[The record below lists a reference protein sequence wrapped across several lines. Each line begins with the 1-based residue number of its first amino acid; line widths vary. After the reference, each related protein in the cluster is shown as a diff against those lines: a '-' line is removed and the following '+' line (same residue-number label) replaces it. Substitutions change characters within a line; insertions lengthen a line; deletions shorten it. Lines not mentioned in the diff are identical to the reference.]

1 MTRTF
6 LIDGTALAYRAH
18 FAFTGRGGG
27 LTTSTGHPTSA
38 TFGFIMTMRALF
50 EREKPQKVAVAFD
63 GPREALQRTKIYPE
77 YKATRDKAPEELVMQ
92 FEDMREVVH
101 AWGLPILELP
111 GQEADDVIG
120 TLAIQCRDLG
130 EEVFLVTGDKDFM
143 QLIDDSRIRLYDLMS
158 KGSKEPKILG
168 PEDVEKKFGVQPR
181 QMIDLLALMGDSSD
195 NVPGVPGV
203 GPKTAARLLQQFG
216 TMENLYEH
224 LDEIQKPK
232 LRTSLEENRDKAFLS
247 KHLVTIRTDLELPIR
262 PETVGPPH
270 PDTAALLKLYRRLEF
285 RALADELLKAQQ
297 EKDQRKDRDYQV
309 TQSLEEVQTLSTKL
323 REAGSFAFDTETT
336 SLDQGELEVVG
347 MSFSFQENQGFY
359 VPLIAPD
366 LPEGH
371 NKEQWLQALQPLLED
386 PKLGKIGQNLK
397 YDIEAM
403 QSLKV
408 QVRGLIF
415 DTMLASYCVAPGIR
429 RHNLDEL
436 SLRYFNYRK
445 IPTKELIGTGKNKLT
460 MDQISQVIV
469 GEYACEDADF
479 TFRLKKPLEEEIEEF
494 DVKGVFYDIEIPL
507 VNVLVDMETRG
518 IKVDRETL
526 DRLSQEMEKRIDELT
541 TQIYDLAGEE
551 FNIQSPAQLGKIL
564 FEKLQVQHELGL
576 KKLSKTKTGQYR
588 TDAAVLESLGG
599 HPIGALLLEYR
610 KLTKLKGTYVD
621 ALPKLIRPETGRIHT
636 SFNQAVA
643 ATGRLSSDNPNLQN
657 IPIRTEEGRKIRGAF
672 VAGFPD
678 WVLIS
683 SDYSQIE
690 LRILA
695 HLSRDENLIQGFR
708 KGEDIHRRTAAL
720 IFDVMPE
727 LVTSDMRS
735 HAKVIN
741 YGLVYGMGAKRLAG
755 ETGMSV
761 AEAKKFIAAY
771 FSKMPRVK
779 EWLDTTLEHARED
792 GEVRTL
798 FGRRRPIPEINSQ
811 VPRLRVAAEN
821 VAVNS
826 PIQGSAADII
836 KIAMIRLHKALREE
850 GLQGRQLLQ
859 VHDELVLECPKAELE
874 KTIQLVRSC
883 MEGAAELEVPLTVD
897 IGSGWSWLEAHS

>member
-38 TFGFIMTMRALF
+38 TFGFIMTMRSLF
-50 EREKPQKVAVAFD
+50 HREKPQKIAVAFD

-92 FEDMREVVH
+92 FEDMREVVQ
-101 AWGLPILELP
+101 AWGLPILELA

-120 TLAIQCRDLG
+120 TLAIQCRDRG
-130 EEVFLVTGDKDFM
+130 DEVFLVTGDKDFM
-143 QLIDDSRIRLYDLMS
+143 QLIDDNRVRLYDLMS
-158 KGSKEPKILG
+158 KGSSDPKILG
-168 PEDVEKKFGVQPR
+168 PEDVVKKFGVGPE

-195 NVPGVPGV
+195 NVPGVRGV
-203 GPKTAARLLQQFG
+203 GPKTAAQLLQKYG
-216 TMENLYEH
+216 TLENLYAH
-224 LDEIQKPK
+224 LDEIKKPK
-232 LRTSLEENRDKAFLS
+232 LHANLEENRDNAFLS
-247 KHLVTIRTDLELPIR
+247 KHLVTIRTDLVLPVGPDDI
-262 PETVGPPH
+262 GPPH
-270 PDTAALLKLYRRLEF
+270 PDSAALLKLYRRLEF
-285 RALADELLKAQQ
+285 RALADGLLKAEQ
-297 EKDQRKDRDYQV
+297 EKDQRKNRDYQV
-309 TQSLEEVQTLSTKL
+309 TKSLGEVQALAENL
-323 REAGSFAFDTETT
+323 REAGTFAFDTETT

-347 MSFSFQENQGFY
+347 MSFSYHENQGFY
-359 VPLIAPD
+359 LPLIAPD
-366 LPEGH
+366 LPRGH
-371 NKEQWLQALQPLLED
+371 DKEQWLAAIKPLLED
-386 PKLGKIGQNLK
+386 PELGKIGQNLK

-403 QSLKV
+403 QSLEV
-408 QVRGLIF
+408 EVRGLVF

-445 IPTKELIGTGKNKLT
+445 IPTKELIGTGKKKLT

-479 TFRLKKPLEEEIEEF
+479 TYRLKKPLEEEIEEY
-494 DVKGVFYDIEIPL
+494 DVRDVFYNIEIPL
-507 VNVLVDMETRG
+507 VRVLVDMETRG
-518 IKVDRETL
+518 IKVDQATL
-526 DRLSQEMEKRIDELT
+526 EKLSEEMEKRIQELT
-541 TQIYDLAGEE
+541 AKIYELAGEE

-588 TDAAVLESLGG
+588 TDAAVLESLGA
-599 HPIGALLLEYR
+599 HPMGALLLEYR

-643 ATGRLSSDNPNLQN
+643 STGRLSSDNPNLQN

-672 VAGFPD
+672 VAGDPD

-695 HLSRDENLIQGFR
+695 HLSRDENLIEGFR
-708 KGEDIHRRTAAL
+708 KGEDVHRRTAAL
-720 IFDVMPE
+720 VFDVMPK

-741 YGLVYGMGAKRLAG
+741 YGLVYGMGAKRLAN

-761 AEAKKFIAAY
+761 AEAKKFIEAY
-771 FSKMPRVK
+771 FKKMPRVK
-779 EWLDTTLEHARED
+779 DWLDTTLEHARED

-826 PIQGSAADII
+826 PIQGTAADII
-836 KIAMIRLHKALREE
+836 KIAMIRLHKALRDHK
-850 GLQGRQLLQ
+850 LQARQLLQ
-859 VHDELVLECPKAELE
+859 VHDELVLECPKSELDP
-874 KTIQLVRSC
+874 TIALVRDC
-883 MEGAAELEVPLTVD
+883 MEGAAQLEVPLTVD
-897 IGSGWSWLEAHS
+897 IGTGHSWLQAHS

>member
-6 LIDGTALAYRAH
+6 LVDGTALAYRAH

-50 EREKPQKVAVAFD
+50 DREKPQKVAIAFD
-63 GPREALQRTKIYPE
+63 GPREALERTKIYPE

-101 AWGLPILELP
+101 AWGLPILELA

-120 TLAIQCRDLG
+120 TLAVECRDRG
-130 EEVFLVTGDKDFM
+130 DEVFLVTGDKDFM

-158 KGSKEPKILG
+158 KGSSEPKILG
-168 PEDVEKKFGVQPR
+168 PEDVVKKFGVGPE
-181 QMIDLLALMGDSSD
+181 QMVDLLALMGDSSD

-203 GPKTAARLLQQFG
+203 GAKTAARLLKQYG
-216 TMENLYEH
+216 TLENLYEH
-224 LDEIQKPK
+224 LDEITKPK
-232 LRTSLEENRDKAFLS
+232 LRANLEENRDKAFLS
-247 KHLVTIRTDLELPIR
+247 KQLVTIRTNLALPLGPDDL
-262 PETVGPPH
+262 GPPQF
-270 PDTAALLKLYRRLEF
+270 DSAALLKLYRRLEF
-285 RALADELLKAQQ
+285 RALADGLLKAQQ
-297 EKDQRKDRDYQV
+297 EKEQRKDRDYRV
-309 TQSLEEVQTLSTKL
+309 IQSLEEVEELAARL
-323 REAGSFAFDTETT
+323 REAGCFAFDTETT

-347 MSFSFQENQGFY
+347 MSFSFHANQGFY

-366 LPEGH
+366 LPPGH
-371 NKEQWLQALQPLLED
+371 DKDKWLAVLKPLLED
-386 PKLGKIGQNLK
+386 PGLGKIGQNLK

-403 QSLKV
+403 QSLGV
-408 QVRGLIF
+408 EVRGLVF

-445 IPTKELIGTGKNKLT
+445 IPTKELIGTGKKKLT

-479 TFRLKKPLEEEIEEF
+479 TYRLKKPLEEEIEEY
-494 DVKGVFYDIEIPL
+494 DVREVFYDIELPL
-507 VNVLVDMETRG
+507 VQVLVDMETRG

-526 DRLSQEMEKRIDELT
+526 KKLSEEMDARIQELT
-541 TQIYDLAGEE
+541 ARIYELAGEE

-588 TDAAVLESLGG
+588 TDASVLESLGA
-599 HPIGALLLEYR
+599 HPMGALLLEYR

-643 ATGRLSSDNPNLQN
+643 STGRLSSDNPNLQN

-672 VAGFPD
+672 VAGAPD

-695 HLSRDENLIQGFR
+695 HLSRDENLIEGFQ
-708 KGEDIHRRTAAL
+708 KGEDVHRRTAAL
-720 IFDVMPE
+720 VFDVMPA

-741 YGLVYGMGAKRLAG
+741 YGLVYGMGAKRLAN

-761 AEAKKFIAAY
+761 AQAKKFIEAY
-771 FSKMPRVK
+771 FKKMPRVK
-779 EWLDTTLEHARED
+779 DWLDATLEHARED

-826 PIQGSAADII
+826 PIQGTAADII
-836 KIAMIRLHKALREE
+836 KIAMIRLHKALREHK
-850 GLQGRQLLQ
+850 LQGRQLLQ
-859 VHDELVLECPKAELE
+859 VHDELVLECPKSELDP
-874 KTIQLVRSC
+874 TIALVRDC
-883 MEGAAELEVPLTVD
+883 MENAAQLEVPLTVD
-897 IGSGWSWLEAHS
+897 IGTGHSWLQAHQ